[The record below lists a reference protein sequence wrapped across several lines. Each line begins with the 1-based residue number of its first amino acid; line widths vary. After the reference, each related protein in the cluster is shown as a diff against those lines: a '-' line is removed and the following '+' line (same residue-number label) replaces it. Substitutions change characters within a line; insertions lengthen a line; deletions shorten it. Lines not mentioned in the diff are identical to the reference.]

1 MSTPRLGR
9 LRPLGL
15 VGGMSWHSTAT
26 YYRHLNERVAQARGA
41 HASAR
46 ISLQSLD
53 FSEVRECQIAE
64 DYERSGQL
72 LAEAGRACV
81 AGGAQVLAICTN
93 LMHRNY
99 DDLTAAVDVPVLH
112 IADAVAAAALRAGH
126 RTVGLLGTRP
136 VMELDFY
143 ATRLAAHGLSV
154 VVPTEADRAE
164 VDRVVFEEITRG
176 RFLDSS
182 RERYVEVMLEL
193 AGRGADVVALA
204 CTEIGLLV
212 PATSAPLPVVDT
224 ALVHAD
230 LLADLAL
237 DPSLPVP
244 GRAPALA

>member
-1 MSTPRLGR
+1 MSTSHPER

-26 YYRHLNERVAQARGA
+26 YYRRVNERVAEARSA
-41 HASAR
+41 HSSAR

-53 FSEVRECQIAE
+53 FSEVRECQLAD
-64 DYERSGQL
+64 DYARSGRM

-81 AGGAQVLAICTN
+81 AGGAEVLAICTN
-93 LMHRNY
+93 LLHRNY

-112 IADAVAAAALRAGH
+112 IADAVAQAALRAGH

-143 ATRLAAHGLSV
+143 ATRLAAHGLEV
-154 VVPTEADRAE
+154 VVPDEANRVE

-176 RFLDSS
+176 RFLEPS
-182 RERYVEVMLEL
+182 RQRYVEVMGDL
-193 AGRGADVVALA
+193 AARGADVVALA

-212 PATSAPLPVVDT
+212 PQASSPLPVVDT

-237 DPSLPVP
+237 DPTMPVP
-244 GRAPALA
+244 GRTPVTA